1 MSRSYR
7 KPYCA
12 VTGCDSAKQ
21 DKRWAARGVRR
32 TQNQWLRML
41 EDCDSA
47 LAPHRLECA
56 WNNVWSWGRDGK
68 QRLQV
73 PSANEWEEYGGTP
86 PWYRKLRRK

>member
-21 DKRWAARGVRR
+21 DKRRAARGLRR
-32 TQNQWLRML
+32 TQDQWLRML

-47 LAPHRLECA
+47 LAPHRLECT
-56 WNNVWSWGRDGK
+56 WNSVWSWGRDGK
-68 QRLQV
+68 QQLQV
-73 PSANEWEEYGGTP
+73 PSPKDREEYGGPP
-86 PWYRKLRRK
+86 PWYRKLLRK